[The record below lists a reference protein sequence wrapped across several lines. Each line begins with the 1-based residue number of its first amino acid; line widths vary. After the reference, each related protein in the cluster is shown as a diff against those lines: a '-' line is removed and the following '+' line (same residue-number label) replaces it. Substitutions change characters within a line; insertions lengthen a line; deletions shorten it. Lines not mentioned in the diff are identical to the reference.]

1 MVAVKGLLLFWFVL
15 LPMWAVMAVPFVLG
29 ILWEVGYSGFCHG
42 RLMVMNFAD
51 GGPSSSKGS

>member
-1 MVAVKGLLLFWFVL
+1 MKGLLLFWFVL
-15 LPMWAVMAVPFVLG
+15 LPMWAVMAVPFMLG

-51 GGPSSSKGS
+51 GGPPSSKDS